1 MQQLPANSLFTWP
14 ARQFVCLDLGG
25 NSPLLMLHGYAL
37 LVACLVV
44 AVPFPVEERLVI
56 RQC

>member
-1 MQQLPANSLFTWP
+1 MVVNLLFTQL
-14 ARQFVCLDLGG
+14 ARQFVVWIWGGGG

-44 AVPFPVEERLVI
+44 SVPFPVEERLLNI
-56 RQC
+56 QC